1 MHLSMRRKSK
11 TLKTQIVTLVPEDES
26 GNIDKID
33 ILTLKI
39 ITDVLQKSPSKM
51 LPSKMRK

>member
-1 MHLSMRRKSK
+1 MHLSMMRKSK
-11 TLKTQIVTLVPEDES
+11 TLKTQILTLVPKDES

-33 ILTLKI
+33 ILTLKT

-51 LPSKMRK
+51 LPSTMR

>member
-51 LPSKMRK
+51 LLSKMRK

>member
-1 MHLSMRRKSK
+1 MHLSMMRKSK

-51 LPSKMRK
+51 LLSKMRK